1 MHHHVL
7 EPQDQNVEY
16 IETTLNLS
24 IRDMKGEDADILV
37 EDLSEKDKEHML
49 NFVKETLRGVH
60 EMHENILVKDI
71 KMEDGEFK
79 MMIGNTLKD
88 EDFNITSELINEY
101 FMSET
106 IQKKIP
112 KIKETQYKVMIDI
125 E

>member
-1 MHHHVL
+1 
-7 EPQDQNVEY
+7 
-16 IETTLNLS
+16 
-24 IRDMKGEDADILV
+24 MKGEDADILV

-49 NFVKETLRGVH
+49 NFVKETLGGVH